1 MCDSTSNFKYQQR
14 YIAHLEIVI
23 RSLAQ
28 LKLMQTQQVMRKY
41 FEIDRGGE
49 YKPIILT
56 GSSRILNELA
66 TTSVNGNEK
75 IK

>member
-1 MCDSTSNFKYQQR
+1 
-14 YIAHLEIVI
+14 
-23 RSLAQ
+23 
-28 LKLMQTQQVMRKY
+28 MRKY